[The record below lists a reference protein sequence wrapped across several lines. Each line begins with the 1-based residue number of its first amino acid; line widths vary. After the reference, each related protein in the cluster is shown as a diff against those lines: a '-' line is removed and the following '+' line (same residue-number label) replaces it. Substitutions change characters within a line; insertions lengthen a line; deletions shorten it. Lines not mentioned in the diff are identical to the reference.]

1 MLWKTSKIVQPPTIV
16 AAVAQDAAAVPDL
29 FVVKVRTDRLLA
41 CIWASVAVLM
51 LSVGFFDVSPLN
63 LGAAR
68 HADAVSQMI
77 GAGGPFP

>member
-1 MLWKTSKIVQPPTIV
+1 MLWKPSKLVQPPTIV
-16 AAVAQDAAAVPDL
+16 AAVAQNTAAVPDL

-51 LSVGFFDVSPLN
+51 LSVGIFDVSPLN

-68 HADAVSQMI
+68 HADAASQMI